1 MWPLVDLLDDIKTIE
16 GKWIYKTKRDSK
28 GNVKRF
34 KGKHVAKS
42 SLNEKQLILML
53 PFWMYPAK
61 II

>member
-34 KGKHVAKS
+34 KGKLVAKS